1 MLARAVAAALF
12 LVSVWQANRE
22 ICPGCEARRLA
33 VDAPTGTVRGTLFV
47 PPGRADPL
55 PLVLVAHGYLA
66 SVRFM
71 LVPWAADITALGAAA
86 LFIDRPGHGDSDGQL
101 WPRPPPVEVRD
112 PDELA
117 PDLAAAISYARRLGP
132 RIDPARVALL
142 GHSDGGTAVLLAA
155 STDWD
160 VRATVAISPAAA
172 PYELLNHIA
181 PRDLLIIFGS
191 GDSIVPP
198 ALRALL
204 IRAATRGDLDGPGRS
219 GAHADASARELLIL
233 PGHGHV
239 SALFAAGARV
249 ATLEW
254 LRDSL
259 SLSGRVQLS
268 SLRIGWIIV
277 GLLALQWLLWRPG
290 RAAIDSRRSARAG
303 DGVAIIRSWMI
314 AVGAWTGG
322 LLLAPTLPA
331 MSRWLPGQET
341 ASVVAVALG
350 LASLLAVA
358 ALLLASLERVAG
370 SQDGDGDRSPFQDGL
385 GKAVVWSVVL
395 LAGIHILCWNVAAP
409 PTDLQRL
416 ALWGFYGLASMPLF
430 WLLDRVLL
438 ATHATGWGRAIALLA
453 CSLSLAISAPLLAAR
468 MAVVPLYLLAAT
480 VGVQALS
487 LAGGRARAWGGAGRA
502 AFGAIVFGRLIATTC
517 PLY

>member
-1 MLARAVAAALF
+1 M
-12 LVSVWQANRE
+12 
-22 ICPGCEARRLA
+22 A

-66 SVRFM
+66 SGRFM

-86 LFIDRPGHGDSDGQL
+86 LFIDRPGHGDSGGQL

-155 STDWD
+155 SADWD

-172 PYELLNHIA
+172 PYEVLNHIA

-191 GDSIVPP
+191 GDWIVPP
-198 ALRALL
+198 ALRTLL
-204 IRAATRGDLDGPGRS
+204 IRAATRGHLDGPGRS
-219 GAHADASARELLIL
+219 GAHADASARELLIV
-233 PGHGHV
+233 PDHGHV
-239 SALFAAGARV
+239 STLFAAGAR
-249 ATLEW
+249 AASLEW

-259 SLSGRVQLS
+259 SLSARVQLS
-268 SLRIGWIIV
+268 SLRIGWIML
-277 GLLALQWLLWRPG
+277 GLLTFQWLLWWPG
-290 RAAIDSRRSARAG
+290 RAAIDSRRSARAR
-303 DGVAIIRSWMI
+303 DGVAIIRSWI
-314 AVGAWTGG
+314 IPAGAWTGG

-341 ASVVAVALG
+341 ASVAAVALG
-350 LASLLAVA
+350 LSLLLAFGAV
-358 ALLLASLERVAG
+358 LLASLDRLAG
-370 SQDGDGDRSPFQDGL
+370 SQVGCGDRSPSRGGL
-385 GKAVVWSVVL
+385 ARAAAWSGVL

-409 PTDLQRL
+409 PTDHQRL
-416 ALWGFYGLASMPLF
+416 ALWGFFGLASMPLF
-430 WLLDRVLL
+430 WLLDRLL
-438 ATHATGWGRAIALLA
+438 MATHATAVGRAAGLLA
-453 CSLSLAISAPLLAAR
+453 CGLSLIVSAPLMAAR
-468 MAVVPLYLLAAT
+468 MAVVPIYLLAAT
-480 VGVQALS
+480 IGVQALAV
-487 LAGGRARAWGGAGRA
+487 AGGRSGSWGSLGRA